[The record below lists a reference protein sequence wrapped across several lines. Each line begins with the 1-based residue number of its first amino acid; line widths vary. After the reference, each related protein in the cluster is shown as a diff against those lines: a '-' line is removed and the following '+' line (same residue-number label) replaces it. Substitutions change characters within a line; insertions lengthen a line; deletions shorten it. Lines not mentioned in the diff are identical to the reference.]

1 MFEDWI
7 KEKQTATDHDIE
19 KDFQI
24 PVNTL
29 KKWRLDK
36 DTDSP
41 MHFRLGDKILYPR
54 AAFVEWFLKHT
65 KNKKAQVVMVKPSQK
80 DLIEIRS
87 LVEKNIIK
95 TKVDKIYKLNE
106 YVDAYKYSQS
116 QRAQGKLVIKVS

>member
-29 KKWRLDK
+29 KKWRLNK

-54 AAFVEWFLKHT
+54 AAFVQWFLNHIKNSN
-65 KNKKAQVVMVKPSQK
+65 KYENKKGDVVPIGSNRTKTNIS
-80 DLIEIRS
+80 
-87 LVEKNIIK
+87 EK
-95 TKVDKIYKLNE
+95 
-106 YVDAYKYSQS
+106 
-116 QRAQGKLVIKVS
+116 